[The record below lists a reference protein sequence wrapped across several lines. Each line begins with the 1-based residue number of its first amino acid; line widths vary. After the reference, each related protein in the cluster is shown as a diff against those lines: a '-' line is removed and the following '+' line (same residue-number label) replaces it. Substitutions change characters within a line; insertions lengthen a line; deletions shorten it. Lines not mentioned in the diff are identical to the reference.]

1 MTLWPYLAG
10 IGVAVAFSAAAAPTL
25 IRRTGGWPRHK
36 EKPRLHPTLVRFVC
50 HPIGL
55 GVIATVSVIL
65 FGLTVA
71 VGFLG
76 AQNSYRNMA
85 PTVVWAVVWVG
96 TATVSATIGNL
107 WALINPWAILFS
119 WTEALYG
126 RWRPGRRLSRGLRYP
141 DRFGAWPA
149 VVLFAALVWTG
160 LIWEAGQTP
169 ARMALVITVYSVFTW
184 TGMLVFGKDTWLR
197 KGEALSVAFALL
209 ARLAILQQ
217 REGDSGAGQA
227 LYLRPPGAGLLADR
241 PLSWPLTAMVLL
253 MLATVFFDGLV
264 ETPVWN
270 GVHDWILDDRA
281 VWPFI
286 ATMRDFGLSLPAAI
300 KTTAFILLTAGIFA
314 VYLLLCWI
322 AAWAGG
328 ATAGKVARTLVML
341 LLPVAAA
348 FHLAHHLPAIAGA
361 GRQIVNLAADP
372 FGLGWSL
379 WEVADRSRDAAGT
392 NGQLAWYAT
401 VAILVVGNILAT
413 VIGSAAVSR
422 LFAGTRSTLVHQ
434 LLLAVLLAGSA
445 MASLWILAQPLIGPG
460 VTG

>member
-1 MTLWPYLAG
+1 
-10 IGVAVAFSAAAAPTL
+10 
-25 IRRTGGWPRHK
+25 
-36 EKPRLHPTLVRFVC
+36 
-50 HPIGL
+50 
-55 GVIATVSVIL
+55 
-65 FGLTVA
+65 
-71 VGFLG
+71 
-76 AQNSYRNMA
+76 
-85 PTVVWAVVWVG
+85 
-96 TATVSATIGNL
+96 
-107 WALINPWAILFS
+107 
-119 WTEALYG
+119 
-126 RWRPGRRLSRGLRYP
+126 
-141 DRFGAWPA
+141 
-149 VVLFAALVWTG
+149 
-160 LIWEAGQTP
+160 
-169 ARMALVITVYSVFTW
+169 MALVITVYSVFTW
-184 TGMLVFGKDTWLR
+184 TGMFVFGRDTWLR

-209 ARLAILQQ
+209 ARLAILEQ
-217 REGDSGAGQA
+217 RERDSGAGQA
-227 LYLRPPGAGLLADR
+227 LYLRLPAAGLLADR
-241 PLSWPLTAMVLL
+241 PPSWPLTAMVLL
-253 MLATVFFDGLV
+253 MLATVVFNGLV

-270 GVHDWILDDRA
+270 GVHDWILDDRT

-286 ATMRDFGLSLPAAI
+286 STMRGFGLSLPVAI
-300 KTTAFILLTAGIFA
+300 KTATFILLTAGIFA

-328 ATAGKVARTLVML
+328 ATAGKVSRTLVML

-361 GRQIVNLAADP
+361 GRQIVTLAADP
-372 FGLGWSL
+372 FGLGWAL